1 MNDEFSNK
9 KVLQRSRFRI
19 WKSARLVTDGMV
31 TADDGLHL
39 SSVSLKHHV
48 QVKKLPSTKTNFS
61 FLLITTMF
69 SPDVDES
76 LLQRTDG
83 FRRRHVLPFARI
95 CH

>member
-39 SSVSLKHHV
+39 SSVTLKHHV
-48 QVKKLPSTKTNFS
+48 QVKKLPEVQKTIFFFLFS
-61 FLLITTMF
+61 
-69 SPDVDES
+69 
-76 LLQRTDG
+76 
-83 FRRRHVLPFARI
+83 
-95 CH
+95 